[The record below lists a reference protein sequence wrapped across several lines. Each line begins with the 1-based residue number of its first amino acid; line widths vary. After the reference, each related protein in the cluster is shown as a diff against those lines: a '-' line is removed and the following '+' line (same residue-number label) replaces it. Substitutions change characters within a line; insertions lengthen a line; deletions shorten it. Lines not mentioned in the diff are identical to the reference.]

1 MCHIANGAHGQWF
14 TWVNGILV
22 NTTDTDGGPWGMG
35 HMGNRA
41 HGAQLP

>member
-1 MCHIANGAHGQWF
+1 MWHIANGAHGQWF

-22 NTTDTDGGPWGMG
+22 NTTDTDGVPWGMG